1 MVIDSHCH
9 LHDPA
14 LPDALDTLRVGQS
27 LDVWG
32 VIAVGCDAETN
43 ARNLALAAAAPKAVW
58 ACLGFHPDQDRLG
71 DADLDAVEQQV
82 AEHHARIVGLG
93 EVGLPWYS
101 LEGKADAAERAAR
114 GRARLDRL
122 LALAARYDLAV
133 SLPAPHRA
141 AAGALGIPARPSCG
155 AGSAKRHPVAPPDG
169 KRALVLHV
177 PDVPG
182 RVPGVGACHGL
193 SASKESDKFLLL
205 AGALPGA
212 GLALARFDFRGCGES
227 SGGE

>member
-32 VIAVGCDAETN
+32 VIAVGCDVETN

-93 EVGLPWYS
+93 EVSLPWYS
-101 LEGKADAAERAAR
+101 LDGKADAAQPAPRR
-114 GRARLDRL
+114 RPRLHRL
-122 LALAARYDLAV
+122 LALAARYGRSA
-133 SLPAPHRA
+133 SLPPPHASAP
-141 AAGALGIPARPSCG
+141 
-155 AGSAKRHPVAPPDG
+155 AP
-169 KRALVLHV
+169 R
-177 PDVPG
+177 
-182 RVPGVGACHGL
+182 
-193 SASKESDKFLLL
+193 
-205 AGALPGA
+205 
-212 GLALARFDFRGCGES
+212 
-227 SGGE
+227 